1 MFLKLPLAVAVPK
14 GKHAELLVQLNAGIT
29 AIRADGTWQQINDL
43 WMKKIGECPLLAH
56 SGHAEPMSLSG
67 VKRT

>member
-43 WMKKIGECPLLAH
+43 WMKK
-56 SGHAEPMSLSG
+56 
-67 VKRT
+67 